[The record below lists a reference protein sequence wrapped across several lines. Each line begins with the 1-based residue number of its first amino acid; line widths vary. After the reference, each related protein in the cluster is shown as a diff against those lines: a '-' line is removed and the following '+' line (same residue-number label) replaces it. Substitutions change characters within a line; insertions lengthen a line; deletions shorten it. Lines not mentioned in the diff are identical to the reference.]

1 MTTDVHVRDLRY
13 FLAVAEELHFTRA
26 AERLYVSQP
35 ALSKQ
40 IRALERQLG
49 VELLRRDPRGVL
61 LTEAGQALLP
71 HARQVLA
78 AWAAADAAMATARA
92 AGRGTLVV
100 GMSTSP
106 GRGGLLPAIRSR
118 FTAAHPEAVV
128 RLRQMSWQDP
138 TAGLADGE
146 TEVAFVWLPLPDEER
161 YGWTV
166 VAEEP
171 RLVALPDNHPLA
183 AREEVDFADL
193 ADEPF
198 LALPPSAGPLRDFW
212 LALDE
217 RSGRPPRIGAE
228 IAGTEE
234 TYEAL
239 VAGLGICLVA
249 AGNAPLIT
257 LGGVVTRPVRG
268 IGPSRYVLAW
278 RKEDGGRALVRG
290 VRGGVPGG
298 GGGLRGRGSGAGA
311 CARVFCA
318 WRPHPASAP
327 GGGRV
332 SGAPARGAPTQHRRR
347 AATGSRHRGQAATSP
362 RPPRRTA
369 TDAAAGAV
377 SEEQAPFGNAVLRT
391 GYSAGRLRARQPW
404 QRGPPPCR

>member
-1 MTTDVHVRDLRY
+1 M
-13 FLAVAEELHFTRA
+13 
-26 AERLYVSQP
+26 
-35 ALSKQ
+35 
-40 IRALERQLG
+40 
-49 VELLRRDPRGVL
+49 
-61 LTEAGQALLP
+61 
-71 HARQVLA
+71 LA
-78 AWAAADAAMATARA
+78 AWAAADTAMATARA

-128 RLRQMSWQDP
+128 RLRQMGWQDP

-171 RLVALPDNHPLA
+171 RLAALPDSHPLA

-198 LALPPSAGPLRDFW
+198 LALPASAGPLRDFW

-290 VRGGVPGG
+290 YAEACRAV
-298 GGGLRGRGSGAGA
+298 AGA
-311 CARVFCA
+311 EGVCTT
-318 WRPHPASAP
+318 
-327 GGGRV
+327 
-332 SGAPARGAPTQHRRR
+332 RGC
-347 AATGSRHRGQAATSP
+347 GSSCGEDSQA
-362 RPPRRTA
+362 
-369 TDAAAGAV
+369 DG
-377 SEEQAPFGNAVLRT
+377 
-391 GYSAGRLRARQPW
+391 
-404 QRGPPPCR
+404 